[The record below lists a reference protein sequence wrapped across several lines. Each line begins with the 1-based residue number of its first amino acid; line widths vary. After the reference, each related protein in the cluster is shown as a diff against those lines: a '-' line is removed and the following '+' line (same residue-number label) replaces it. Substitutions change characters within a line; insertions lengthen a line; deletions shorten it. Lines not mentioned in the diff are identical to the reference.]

1 MGTHNFEKDGRKMF
15 ARIES
20 TSPRACWGHPLL
32 HGRACD
38 QPPSQCRRN
47 KRKPAGTA
55 RAASCNPGGFTL
67 LELMIVAAIVALLAA
82 IALPS
87 YRNYVVRANR
97 AQAKQFMGDVANRE
111 EQYLFDQRSY
121 TTTIG
126 AGGLSTSPPSETAGN
141 YTFAVAIAGNDCLGV
156 ALPPRGYAITATAVG
171 SQANDGNLCLDSLNQ
186 KTPVAKWS
194 N

>member
-1 MGTHNFEKDGRKMF
+1 MTR
-15 ARIES
+15 
-20 TSPRACWGHPLL
+20 RAC
-32 HGRACD
+32 C
-38 QPPSQCRRN
+38 
-47 KRKPAGTA
+47 KR
-55 RAASCNPGGFTL
+55 GGFTL
-67 LELMIVAAIVALLAA
+67 LELMIVCVIVGVLAA

-97 AQAKQFMGDVANRE
+97 AQAKQFMGDIANRE

-126 AGGLSTSPPSETAGN
+126 TGGLATTAPSETTGN
-141 YTFAVAIAGNDCLGV
+141 YTFAVTIAGNDCLGV

-171 SQANDGNLCLDSLNQ
+171 AQASDGNLCLDSLNQ